1 MTERQRHELEGP
13 GGRRLVVE
21 VAGPADGEVVLAHTG
36 TPSGGFV
43 FEPKMAAGAERGL
56 RHVSYA
62 RPGYAGSERDP
73 GRTVADCAADV
84 TAIADGL
91 GIERFYV
98 VGQSGGGPHA
108 LACASLLPD
117 RVRAAA
123 TLGGV
128 APRNAEGLDWTAG
141 MGEENLQEFA
151 AVEAGERELRAFLLA
166 DAAEFAAVGP
176 GQVKEMLGDL
186 VGDADK
192 AVVSGEYAQYL
203 ADDFAAALG
212 GGIWGW
218 FDDDVAFFAD
228 WGFDL
233 GAIAVP
239 VTVWQGDDDRM
250 VPFAHGQ
257 WLAEHVAGA
266 RARLLRGEG
275 HLSIEVSLY
284 GDVLDELLAADRREH
299 SSE

>member
-1 MTERQRHELEGP
+1 MIERRRHELEGP

-21 VAGPADGEVVLAHTG
+21 EAGPPGGEVVLAHTG
-36 TPSGGFV
+36 TPSGGAV
-43 FEPKMAAGAERGL
+43 FGPKLAAGAARGL
-56 RHVSYA
+56 RHLSYA
-62 RPGYAGSERDP
+62 RPGYAGSGRDP

-84 TAIADGL
+84 AAIADRL

-108 LACASLLPD
+108 LACAALLPE

-128 APRNAEGLDWTAG
+128 APRDAEGLDWMAG
-141 MGEENLQEFA
+141 MGAENVREFA
-151 AVEAGERELRAFLLA
+151 AVEAGEEELRTFLEA
-166 DAAEFAAVGP
+166 DAAAFAGVGP
-176 GQVKEMLGDL
+176 EQVREMLGDL
-186 VGDADK
+186 VGDADR
-192 AVVSGEYAQYL
+192 AVVSGEYAEYL

-212 GGIWGW
+212 EGIWGW
-218 FDDDVAFFAD
+218 FDDDLAFFAD

-233 GAIAVP
+233 GAITAP

-250 VPFAHGQ
+250 VPFAHGR

-266 RARLLRGEG
+266 RPRLLPGDG
-275 HLSIEVSLY
+275 HLSIEVAHY
-284 GDVLDELLAADRREH
+284 GEVLDDLIGRGERG
-299 SSE
+299 